1 MTSNQTASLYDKLGG
16 EATISKVVDHF
27 YKLVLADETVNRF
40 FANTDMEKQRSH
52 QTKFISYAL
61 GGPANY
67 TGQSM
72 AKVHTGM
79 NLQPV
84 HFDAIVRHL
93 RDALAHFDVETA
105 DIDEALRTVGT
116 LREDVLYK

>member
-1 MTSNQTASLYDKLGG
+1 MSTFYEKYGG
-16 EATISKVVDHF
+16 EQTISKVVDYF
-27 YKLVLADETVNRF
+27 YDLVLSDETVNRF
-40 FANTDMEKQRSH
+40 FENTDMEKQRKH

-61 GGPANY
+61 GGPNQY

-93 RDALAHFDVETA
+93 RDALAHFGVNES
-105 DIDEALRTVGT
+105 DIGDALAKVEALR
-116 LREDVLYK
+116 DDILYK